1 MYLKLFFDL
10 IFSFSNKKN
19 KIMDTG
25 KNKPIILV
33 DVANAEKS
41 EKNNIFFIVFFK

>member
-1 MYLKLFFDL
+1 
-10 IFSFSNKKN
+10 
-19 KIMDTG
+19 MDTG

-41 EKNNIFFIVFFK
+41 EKNNIFFIVFFLNNLKVK